1 MKNLL
6 IYVNPA
12 KDWDSENKKLVKLQI
27 DNSLELGW
35 DRKDILLYTNFPYE
49 YDGVVANI
57 VPDDLFCPYF
67 KQASKI
73 NTIVWMFENNLIG
86 DNTYWFHDMEAFQN
100 HPFDIELTEDVFF
113 TDYGYCDRFNTGSF
127 FFRKEAR
134 DVFEIIKKD
143 SDDHQ
148 DGEEW
153 AMGRLRKVL
162 DHRYKIINIT
172 YNFPGSVNANKNF
185 KMIYDK
191 TDLPVM
197 VSHFHPD
204 SRGGVFYRI
213 MTGENALGVN
223 VLSERLIKLFNKYGW
238 K

>member
-6 IYVNPA
+6 TYINPS
-12 KDWDSENKKLVKLQI
+12 KDFDSETKKLIKLQI

-35 DRKDILLYTNFPYE
+35 DRKDILLFTNFPYE
-49 YDGVVANI
+49 YDGVVSTI

-67 KQASKI
+67 HQMSKI
-73 NTIVWMFENNLIG
+73 NAILWMFEQGMIG
-86 DNTYWFHDMEAFQN
+86 DDVYWFHDNEAFQN
-100 HPFDIELTEDVFF
+100 HPFTREFPKDLYL

-127 FFRKEAR
+127 FFRKGAR
-134 DVFEIIKKD
+134 KAFERIKED
-143 SDDHQ
+143 SDAHQ

-153 AMGRLRKVL
+153 ALGRIHKEL
-162 DHRYKIINIT
+162 DYELLNIT

-185 KMIYDK
+185 EMIYKK

-204 SRGGVFYRI
+204 NLRGVFYRI
-213 MTGENALGVN
+213 MTGENILGVN
-223 VLSERLIKLFNKYGW
+223 ILSERLIKYFNKYGW